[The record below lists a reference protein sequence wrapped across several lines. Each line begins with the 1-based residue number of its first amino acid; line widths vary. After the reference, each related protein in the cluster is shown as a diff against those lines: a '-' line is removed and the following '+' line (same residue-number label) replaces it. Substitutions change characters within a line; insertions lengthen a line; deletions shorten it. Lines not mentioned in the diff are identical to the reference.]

1 MANTRLEH
9 GLDLWQEM
17 AELQNQIMERD
28 GSIEKNDPRLWQGY
42 LHKWDNTEWIL
53 VLEAMLQL
61 KQQHPELFK
70 AFHEAALTDAIKALL
85 AGEEESDRVL
95 DKKANKA
102 KAWKMIMTMRE
113 VWNNAQNAEARQ
125 PVKAAKLT
133 ASSQFSG
140 LFEFQ

>member
-17 AELQNQIMERD
+17 AELQNQIIERD
-28 GSIEKNDPRLWQGY
+28 GKIEKNDPRLWQGY

-53 VLEAMLQL
+53 VLEAVLQL

-70 AFHEAALTDAIKALL
+70 NFHEDALNQAIKALL

-113 VWNNAQNAEARQ
+113 VWNNAQNAEAKK
-125 PVKAAKLT
+125 PVKAERLT
-133 ASSQFSG
+133 ASTQFSG